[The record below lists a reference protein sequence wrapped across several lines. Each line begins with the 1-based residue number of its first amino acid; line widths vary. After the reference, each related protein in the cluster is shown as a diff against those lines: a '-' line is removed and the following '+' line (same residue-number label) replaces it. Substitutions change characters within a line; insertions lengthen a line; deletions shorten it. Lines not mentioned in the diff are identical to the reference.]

1 MALAAFLAS
10 ISTSIAGTA
19 TSNETIT
26 IVGLICGILSMG
38 IYAFAEAWVDGK
50 SVSANTTNTT
60 KTVTATSNDKILVQ
74 KVIDKEA
81 Q

>member
-1 MALAAFLAS
+1 
-10 ISTSIAGTA
+10 
-19 TSNETIT
+19 
-26 IVGLICGILSMG
+26 MG

-60 KTVTATSNDKILVQ
+60 KTVTATSNDKVLVQ